1 MTEEIDFKKILSE
14 DIALDVVDIT
24 LSSLIDQKGLL
35 KK

>member
-1 MTEEIDFKKILSE
+1 MAEEIDFKKILSE

-24 LSSLIDQKGLL
+24 LGSLIDQKGLL